1 MAAALKR
8 VILIILT
15 TMGNENIYHDLG
27 TAKEGDKKAAGL
39 LVDKK
44 IGNLANE
51 GPRISC
57 VQGTGN
63 LAYEELDDGTHQ
75 YTCSPPPPHTGG
87 NKRRRKS
94 KKTKK
99 RKTMK
104 KKKLTKKRKTMK
116 KKK

>member
-75 YTCSPPPPHTGG
+75 YTCSPPPHKGG

>member
-27 TAKEGDKKAAGL
+27 TAKEGDKNAAWL

-57 VQGTGN
+57 VQGTGK

-75 YTCSPPPPHTGG
+75 YTCSPPHTGG